1 MAHPGAGARPPFP
14 RAGEGGPGSLDREV
28 IVAAAVR
35 LLDAQGEARFSMR
48 ALAARLDVTPMSL
61 YWYVAD
67 KDDLLELALDVVAGE
82 MVLPGAGDGTDWQ
95 SGLRALAVTWR
106 AAMLAHPWAVRIY
119 ADYLNIGPNSVRF
132 SARALEIARASPLSE
147 TDAMAALSAIFQYT
161 YGFTSTEVNW
171 AEKAAEAG
179 TSTQE
184 LVEEITEAVRD
195 LPGIADSGVLPTAPA
210 SPNTCSASASSTA
223 PWTGCS
229 PACSPTSA
237 DRPDQ
242 AARSDQ
248 AARAL
253 RGPTAGCPVRGAPGR
268 CSPAGPGGS
277 RVRPAAGR
285 PPLRR
290 PGAAGCGRPSR
301 PCPGAVGGRW

>member
-1 MAHPGAGARPPFP
+1 MATKRASQVKKSVWITPGPVRGRRSP

-28 IVAAAVR
+28 IVAAAIG
-35 LLDAQGEARFSMR
+35 LLDAQGEAKFSMR

-82 MVLPGAGDGTDWQ
+82 MALPEPGDGSDWQ

-132 SARALEIARASPLSE
+132 SARALEIARTSPLSE

-171 AEKAAEAG
+171 AEKADQAG
-179 TSTQE
+179 TTTE
-184 LVEEITEAVRD
+184 GLVAEITEAVRD
-195 LPGIADSGVLPTAPA
+195 LPGVADSGVLVER
-210 SPNTCSASASSTA
+210 PNE
-223 PWTGCS
+223 PEHLI
-229 PACSPTSA
+229 
-237 DRPDQ
+237 RE
-242 AARSDQ
+242 REFH
-248 AARAL
+248 RAL
-253 RGPTAGCPVRGAPGR
+253 DWLLTGMQSSLP
-268 CSPAGPGGS
+268 
-277 RVRPAAGR
+277 
-285 PPLRR
+285 
-290 PGAAGCGRPSR
+290 
-301 PCPGAVGGRW
+301 

>member
-1 MAHPGAGARPPFP
+1 MATKRASQVKKSVWLTPGPVRGRRSP

-35 LLDAQGEARFSMR
+35 LLDAQGEAKFSMR

-132 SARALEIARASPLSE
+132 SARALEIARASPLSG

-179 TSTQE
+179 TSTEE

-195 LPGIADSGVLPTAPA
+195 LPGLADSGVLPDHPRE
-210 SPNTCSASASSTA
+210 PEHLL
-223 PWTGCS
+223 
-229 PACSPTSA
+229 
-237 DRPDQ
+237 RE
-242 AARSDQ
+242 REFH
-248 AARAL
+248 RAL
-253 RGPTAGCPVRGAPGR
+253 DWLLAGMQADLG
-268 CSPAGPGGS
+268 
-277 RVRPAAGR
+277 
-285 PPLRR
+285 
-290 PGAAGCGRPSR
+290 
-301 PCPGAVGGRW
+301 